1 MKKLISFSFL
11 IIFMISQVFC
21 HEQTKQKMTINPD
34 PLTEKWIKCE
44 NSSPE
49 EYQKN
54 LEEFLI
60 EVENSKPDKTIL
72 YYFPE
77 VEKLYNDIYLY
88 TKELV
93 TPPDTIN
100 SVHIENLRNQINNS
114 ILDWEI
120 LQKNLTQFKLEQV
133 NYSYVILI
141 FVIVISI
148 LMAFVFFVMYLISS
162 KLRKESSAFTRQM
175 IQTQEAE
182 RERISNDLH
191 DTVCQDLRVLQFM
204 LKDEESVTL
213 CKKITTDV
221 RNTCYALTPSDLK
234 EGIFDSLI
242 SLCSLCKEKSDINVI
257 LSVQDDIK
265 QNPVFKNF
273 SKEKN
278 LNIYRII
285 QEIITNALKHAEAE
299 NISVLLRSFDENNFK
314 IIVSD
319 DGKGFD
325 LSSSLKKKNH
335 FGLKNIQTRAENLG
349 GKISLSSEIGEGT
362 QITLIVPYL

>member
-93 TPPDTIN
+93 TIPDTIN

-204 LKDEESVTL
+204 LKDEESVSL

-285 QEIITNALKHAEAE
+285 QEIITNAIKHAEAE

>member
-1 MKKLISFSFL
+1 MKKLISFFFL
-11 IIFMISQVFC
+11 IIFTFSQVFC

-49 EYQKN
+49 EYKKN
-54 LEEFLI
+54 LEEFFI
-60 EVENSKPDKTIL
+60 EVENSKPEKTIL

-77 VEKLYNDIYLY
+77 VEKLYESIYLY
-88 TKELV
+88 TKELI
-93 TPPDTIN
+93 TPPDATN
-100 SVHIENLRNQINNS
+100 STYIENLRTQINNL

-133 NYSYVILI
+133 NYSYEILI
-141 FVIVISI
+141 FVIVIST
-148 LMAFVFFVMYLISS
+148 LMALIFFVMYLLSS
-162 KLRKESSAFTRQM
+162 KLRKETSAFTRQM

-191 DTVCQDLRVLQFM
+191 DTVCQDLRILQFM
-204 LKDEESVTL
+204 QKDEEAVTL
-213 CKKITTDV
+213 CKKITADV

-242 SLCSLCKEKSDINVI
+242 SLCSLCKEKTYINVI
-257 LSVQDDIK
+257 LSIQDDIK
-265 QNPVFKNF
+265 QNPVFKSF

-278 LNIYRII
+278 LNIYRIV
-285 QEIITNALKHAEAE
+285 QEIITNAIKHAEAE

-349 GKISLSSEIGEGT
+349 GKVSLSSEIGEGT

>member
-11 IIFMISQVFC
+11 IIFTFSQVFC

-49 EYQKN
+49 EYKKN
-54 LEEFLI
+54 LEEFFI
-60 EVENSKPDKTIL
+60 EVENSKPEKTIL

-77 VEKLYNDIYLY
+77 VEKLYSDICLY
-88 TKELV
+88 TKKLI
-93 TPPDTIN
+93 TPDTTN
-100 SVHIENLRNQINNS
+100 STHIENLRTQINNL

-133 NYSYVILI
+133 NYAYEILI
-141 FVIVISI
+141 FVIVIST
-148 LMAFVFFVMYLISS
+148 LMALIFFVMYLLSS
-162 KLRKESSAFTRQM
+162 KLRKETSAFTRQM

-191 DTVCQDLRVLQFM
+191 DTVCQDLRILQFM
-204 LKDEESVTL
+204 QKDEEAVTL
-213 CKKITTDV
+213 CKKITADV

-242 SLCSLCKEKSDINVI
+242 SLCSLCKEKTDINVI
-257 LSVQDDIK
+257 LSIQDDIK
-265 QNPVFKNF
+265 QNSVFKSF

-278 LNIYRII
+278 LNIYRIV
-285 QEIITNALKHAEAE
+285 QEIITNAIKHAEAE

-325 LSSSLKKKNH
+325 VSTSVKKKNH

-349 GKISLSSEIGEGT
+349 GKIALSSEIGEGT